1 MLVVS
6 NTHAQQAALKSNALV
21 AKLEAVD
28 VGGALS
34 PAVVQKLAEKM
45 VKVPKSSPESKAEAV
60 KAAEDI
66 TKVRYKT
73 LFMAHHLTSTH
84 AITMSER
91 SFFFILLW
99 LLLLP
104 ESWVNLQVIT
114 DGKLDDE
121 SVKSVLADSR
131 THHGKDSGSTL

>member
-1 MLVVS
+1 MWCVYWYVS

-45 VKVPKSSPESKAEAV
+45 VKVPKSSPETKAEAV

-66 TKVRYKT
+66 TKVRHKT
-73 LFMAHHLTSTH
+73 LFMAQHLTST
-84 AITMSER
+84 R
-91 SFFFILLW
+91 S
-99 LLLLP
+99 
-104 ESWVNLQVIT
+104 Q
-114 DGKLDDE
+114 
-121 SVKSVLADSR
+121 
-131 THHGKDSGSTL
+131 